1 MEERYCVFWF
11 PSIYH
16 TPINER
22 LKRFEVEKTITD
34 FGSEVVKLKVSISYK
49 YNKKKIVEEIQR
61 AQSDENL
68 VKSCLK
74 FEVYKT
80 NKDGQKENIFEDFHL
95 EYKNHSN
102 NGMVVYSYKEPQD
115 YPKGEG
121 IPSFE
126 KALKTIFYHCAKSLF
141 HNHEVQM
148 DRDSGLEAFVPDSKF
163 KPDNI
168 LEKNNKAITS
178 FFEQYETIFID
189 YAERAS
195 VYIGQRDSIVTKFE
209 GKLSLADNDTIPS
222 GYRSLTLFGRRVFR
236 QWYENPIHK
245 LEVSRCKKD
254 VLFWQVIIDPRYKK
268 WKRRREHYIDRHND
282 IAEVLIPI
290 LEANTLDENVKEYRI
305 VERYNAVGEFLKERG
320 DVSWKQL
327 TRKDL
332 HPINFMLEVCEIG
345 LGINH
350 SKLCRC
356 KLYKKLQEHYTN
368 LPLLTEN
375 ARKKIGMLC
384 EGAITEYVYC
394 KTLLESKY
402 NTFVNHEKF
411 EEEDNNTT
419 ELDKWRKK
427 ACNIRNS
434 IRYIETVKY
443 RCLNSQSNGV
453 SMALKRADKLSR
465 NAKIW
470 TVIGIILS
478 IIGVVLTA
486 VGIILAK
493 KGSCGCC

>member
-16 TPINER
+16 TPINKR
-22 LKRFEVEKTITD
+22 FKRFEAEKTITD
-34 FGSEVVKLKVSISYK
+34 FGSEVVKLKVSISYE

-61 AQSDENL
+61 AQTDENL
-68 VKSCLK
+68 IKSSLK
-74 FEVYKT
+74 FEVYKI
-80 NKDGQKENIFEDFHL
+80 NKEGRKESIFENFQL

-102 NGMVVYSYKEPQD
+102 NGMVVYSYSEPHD

-126 KALKTIFYHCAKSLF
+126 EALKTIFYHCAKSLF

-148 DRDSGLEAFVPDSKF
+148 ERDSGLEAFVPDSEF

-168 LEKNNKAITS
+168 LKKNNKAIKS
-178 FFEQYETIFID
+178 FFEQYETILID

-209 GKLSLADNDTIPS
+209 GKLSLANDSTIPS
-222 GYRSLTLFGRRVFR
+222 GYRSLTLFGRSFFR
-236 QWYENPIHK
+236 QWYEDPIHR

-254 VLFWQVIIDPRYKK
+254 VLSWQMIIYPRYKK
-268 WKRRREHYIDRHND
+268 WKRRREHYINRHND
-282 IAEVLIPI
+282 IAKVLIPI
-290 LEANTLDENVKEYRI
+290 LEANPLDENVKEYRI
-305 VERYNAVGEFLKERG
+305 AEIYKAVGDFLKEKG

-332 HPINFMLEVCEIG
+332 YPINFMLEVCKIG

-350 SKLCRC
+350 SKLGRC
-356 KLYKKLQEHYTN
+356 KLYRKLQEQYTN
-368 LPLLTEN
+368 LPLLTEDV
-375 ARKKIGMLC
+375 RKRIGMLC

-411 EEEDNNTT
+411 EKEDTSTT
-419 ELDKWRKK
+419 ELDKWRKI

-443 RCLNSQSNGV
+443 RCLNSQSNSV
-453 SMALKRADKLSR
+453 FMALKKADKLSQ

-470 TVIGIILS
+470 TVIGIFLS
-478 IIGVVLTA
+478 IVGVALTA
-486 VGIILAK
+486 VGIILASME
-493 KGSCGCC
+493 SCGCC